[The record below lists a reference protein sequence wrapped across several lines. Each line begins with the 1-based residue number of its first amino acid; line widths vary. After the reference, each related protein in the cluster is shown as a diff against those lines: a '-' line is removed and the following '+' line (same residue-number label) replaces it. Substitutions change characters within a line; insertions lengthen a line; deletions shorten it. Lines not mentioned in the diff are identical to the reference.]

1 MGRAGYSVRYDFAV
15 SGMEVK
21 VTRNGQPIDETFST
35 TEKDSAVAASTLHK
49 FLESIG
55 RSPVDAHMVC
65 EAVEKGQSV
74 DSVWGNK

>member
-1 MGRAGYSVRYDFAV
+1 MG
-15 SGMEVK
+15 
-21 VTRNGQPIDETFST
+21 NLIDETFPT
-35 TEKDSAVAASTLHK
+35 TEKDSANAASALHK

-55 RSPVDAHMVC
+55 RSRVDAHMVC

>member
-1 MGRAGYSVRYDFAV
+1 MGRAGYSVRYDFALRGV
-15 SGMEVK
+15 EVK

-35 TEKDSAVAASTLHK
+35 TERDSATAASALHK

-55 RSPVDAHMVC
+55 RSRVDAHMV
-65 EAVEKGQSV
+65 V